1 MSAQPSSSAAGIP
14 MQVLGI
20 MHVLE
25 YWLVVYIKL
34 ILPNI
39 IAALYI

>member
-1 MSAQPSSSAAGIP
+1 MCAQLISSAAGIP

-25 YWLVVYIKL
+25 YWLVVYKRL